1 MEFVRRFERQRRRI
15 SLLTATTVALLGI
28 AQAAAAAVPAEIAA
42 RLGNDLTPTGAE
54 RGANADGSIP
64 AWTGGLTDPPAGLG
78 YQPGMHHPD
87 PFEGEAPLFTI
98 TPANMA
104 DHADKMTGTT
114 KALMQ
119 RYKDTYFMKVY
130 PTHRTCAGPESAY
143 AAIKQNA
150 LTGELAE
157 GGNGINQRDPQQ
169 ALSHS
174 QQCARDHLESH
185 DAAVDLQGDTAVCG
199 SRSDQ

>member
-1 MEFVRRFERQRRRI
+1 
-15 SLLTATTVALLGI
+15 
-28 AQAAAAAVPAEIAA
+28 
-42 RLGNDLTPTGAE
+42 
-54 RGANADGSIP
+54 
-64 AWTGGLTDPPAGLG
+64 
-78 YQPGMHHPD
+78 
-87 PFEGEAPLFTI
+87 
-98 TPANMA
+98 
-104 DHADKMTGTT
+104 MTGTT